1 MESNGKQ
8 PWVATRTFSP
18 RLVTRSIFSF
28 KCSRPLEAQSLSL
41 ISWNAGMSRRAAPEV
56 RLHQLRY
63 RVIFRCARHCR
74 PLLRYVIDPCSGDGW
89 FTFQIAKVA
98 RHVSAIDMDPNLL
111 EVARRLLAESGVT
124 LINISLSSR
133 RVRLLPVHEI
143 LNWMLQ
149 MPQRFGPHFTSL
161 GHYSKVQVAG
171 EHSAKR
177 VVRQRVIE

>member
-1 MESNGKQ
+1 
-8 PWVATRTFSP
+8 
-18 RLVTRSIFSF
+18 
-28 KCSRPLEAQSLSL
+28 
-41 ISWNAGMSRRAAPEV
+41 
-56 RLHQLRY
+56 
-63 RVIFRCARHCR
+63 
-74 PLLRYVIDPCSGDGW
+74 
-89 FTFQIAKVA
+89 
-98 RHVSAIDMDPNLL
+98 MDPNLL